1 MTPETSLA
9 GDIPISAW
17 PSHDK
22 LYTAVERRPI
32 DDLLRQ
38 CVRDFELLHHFA
50 HMCAARRLS
59 GVAWTT
65 DRAASMASRNLSFV
79 EISGFGAPSF
89 SKTTLSTDYAERRAV
104 LIAPNL
110 PSLA

>member
-1 MTPETSLA
+1 MTFFAIASA
-9 GDIPISAW
+9 IPSCSIIL
-17 PSHDK
+17 PM
-22 LYTAVERRPI
+22 
-32 DDLLRQ
+32 
-38 CVRDFELLHHFA
+38 CVPLGVFP
-50 HMCAARRLS
+50 

-89 SKTTLSTDYAERRAV
+89 TTTLVPTMPNVARLLSR
-104 LIAPNL
+104 NL